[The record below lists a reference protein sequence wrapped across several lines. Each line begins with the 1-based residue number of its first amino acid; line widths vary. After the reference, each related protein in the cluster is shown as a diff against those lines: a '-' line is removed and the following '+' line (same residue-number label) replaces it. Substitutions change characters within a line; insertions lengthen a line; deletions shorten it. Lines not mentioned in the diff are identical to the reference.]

1 MKSEC
6 VIWSVNGDSFVV
18 AIVPIPRKICKDSSP
33 SPVTPP

>member
-6 VIWSVNGDSFVV
+6 VIYGVNGDLFVV
-18 AIVPIPRKICKDSSP
+18 AIVPIPRKICKESSL